1 MPRVDASVLPWPR
14 SRGRIHAADVE
25 PVSLCPEVKTGRLV
39 AYSIDAGLSR
49 EVALRRIAQ
58 TMCRS
63 SFIHRIWRDATR
75 SDQNLPAATE
85 GNLAAQSHEPGM
97 FARQQETT
105 YSKAGVAGSNPAGGT
120 AQRWYLAALYTGI
133 HRLFIVYGAVEHVRD
148 GGVDAAPGHVTCPV
162 SSRSWNAQG
171 GWRRSARTSP
181 RRR

>member
-120 AQRWYLAALYTGI
+120 NFHSSKVVISRPPQSGPPVI
-133 HRLFIVYGAVEHVRD
+133 HRLL
-148 GGVDAAPGHVTCPV
+148 GGP
-162 SSRSWNAQG
+162 
-171 GWRRSARTSP
+171 TSGDCAEMVAFTWASL
-181 RRR
+181 